1 MRYWDLC
8 APCHVNYDFIGTAEN
23 YADEASLFVHQHN
36 ITVTFPEHEAKTT
49 VQTSLGLALQRIFM
63 DIIICHYVS
72 FSLFVITFFLC
83 LLLCDGV

>member
-23 YADEASLFVHQHN
+23 YADEAALFVHQHN

-49 VQTSLGLALQRIFM
+49 IQTSLGIGFTK
-63 DIIICHYVS
+63 IIHENYVS
-72 FSLFVITFFLC
+72 FCLFIITF
-83 LLLCDGV
+83 